1 MNLYRRSTLQASLVL
16 LLAGIVGFTTVVAQR
31 HKPHK
36 LRATALLEFVREPSG
51 VTAPRL
57 VPITILD
64 DGSFHDAS
72 IYKAAPQ
79 PMALDSGV
87 VYEAL
92 KSGQIM
98 GYFTVDK
105 AKKKD
110 DLWTAQGWWQLLTTT
125 PKARASAASSST
137 PVRSPDERPIIRR
150 PGSAQSPTA
159 TASPTPAPSSS
170 SSPTPT
176 TTTPSSSSPSD
187 DRPVL
192 HRPAGDAAPSPSTPA
207 ATPSPSTTASA
218 PEPEPDDP
226 NRPTLRRRAPQ
237 SAQPAETTSIPTS
250 SIPSRS
256 GEDVATSKSAAPAS
270 SGPSAALQTL
280 VAVSD
285 AQTSDSRSYEFVWK
299 PGEQEAVEA
308 KMRRL
313 ALVQLPRDNG
323 NAPLTEKSLSN
334 VVIRGFDLDLSND
347 AVMVLSAEVPPAPA
361 SSPVSSPAT
370 KAATKSKAGAKSS
383 SPSSPAPAPSS
394 RATRYLTLIARV
406 DIDGNPQ
413 KLASSV
419 TDSSRLDVAP
429 RLELIDAVDV
439 DGDGLAELLFRD
451 YSFDD
456 KSFVI
461 FAIGRSTVTKL
472 FEGASQPLK

>member
-1 MNLYRRSTLQASLVL
+1 MTAMNLYRRSTLQASLVL
-16 LLAGIVGFTTVVAQR
+16 LLAGIVGFTTAVAQR

-87 VYEAL
+87 VYEAQ
-92 KSGQIM
+92 KNGQIM

-159 TASPTPAPSSS
+159 TESPTPAS
-170 SSPTPT
+170 TPA
-176 TTTPSSSSPSD
+176 TPSAPSD

-192 HRPAGDAAPSPSTPA
+192 HRPSSDGAAQSTPTPA
-207 ATPSPSTTASA
+207 AAPSPSTTASA

-237 SAQPAETTSIPTS
+237 SAQPAETSSIPTS

-256 GEDVATSKSAAPAS
+256 GGDVAASKSEAPTSNSSSAAP
-270 SGPSAALQTL
+270 PTL

-285 AQTSDSRSYEFVWK
+285 AQASDSRSYEFVWK

-313 ALVQLPRDNG
+313 ALSQVPRDSAG
-323 NAPLTEKSLSN
+323 APLTEKSLSN
-334 VVIRGFDLDLSND
+334 VVIRSFDLDLSND
-347 AVMVLSAEVPPAPA
+347 AVMVLSAEVPPASA
-361 SSPVSSPAT
+361 SSPLSSPAT
-370 KAATKSKAGAKSS
+370 KAAAKSKAGAKSS
-383 SPSSPAPAPSS
+383 SSASPAPAPSP
-394 RATRYLTLIARV
+394 RATRYITLIARV

-439 DGDGLAELLFRD
+439 DGDGLAELLFRE

>member
-1 MNLYRRSTLQASLVL
+1 MTAMNLYRRSTLQASVVL
-16 LLAGIVGFTTVVAQR
+16 LLAGLVGFTTAVAQR

-36 LRATALLEFVREPSG
+36 LRATAVLEFSREGSANRP
-51 VTAPRL
+51 VL
-57 VPITILD
+57 VPVTILD

-72 IYKAAPQ
+72 IYKAAPE
-79 PMALDSGV
+79 PMALGDGV
-87 VYEAL
+87 IYEAQ
-92 KSGQIM
+92 KTGQVV
-98 GYFTVDK
+98 GYFTVKK
-105 AKKKD
+105 ASKGPI
-110 DLWTAQGWWQLLTTT
+110 WTAMGLWAMASESPKTRAATTSSGS
-125 PKARASAASSST
+125 PAPSA
-137 PVRSPDERPIIRR
+137 DERPIIRR
-150 PGSAQSPTA
+150 PGSAQSPPA
-159 TASPTPAPSSS
+159 TASPAPAASSTPATSSS
-170 SSPTPT
+170 R
-176 TTTPSSSSPSD
+176 SSSPSD

-192 HRPAGDAAPSPSTPA
+192 QRSGNDSPPQGTSTPA
-207 ATPSPSTTASA
+207 ATPTPAPAASA

-237 SAQPAETTSIPTS
+237 SAQPVETTGISTS
-250 SIPSRS
+250 SIPSKS
-256 GEDVATSKSAAPAS
+256 GGDVAPSKSEAPTSSGSSAAPA
-270 SGPSAALQTL
+270 TL

-285 AQTSDSRSYEFVWK
+285 AQSSDSRSYEFIWK
-299 PGEQEAVEA
+299 PGEKDAVES

-313 ALVQLPRDNG
+313 ALAQLPRENG
-323 NAPLTEKSLSN
+323 SAAPTEKSLSN
-334 VVIRGFDLDLSND
+334 VVVRSFDLDLSND
-347 AVMVLSAEVPPAPA
+347 AVMVLSAEVPPPTSSPA
-361 SSPVSSPAT
+361 SSPTT
-370 KAATKSKAGAKSS
+370 KAATKTKAGAKGSS
-383 SPSSPAPAPSS
+383 ATSPAPAPTP

-439 DGDGLAELLFRD
+439 DGDGLAELLFRE

>member
-1 MNLYRRSTLQASLVL
+1 MTAMNLYRRSTLQASLVL
-16 LLAGIVGFTTVVAQR
+16 LLAGIVGFTTAVAQR

-36 LRATALLEFVREPSG
+36 LRATAVLEFSREGSASRPM
-51 VTAPRL
+51 L
-57 VPITILD
+57 VPVTILD
-64 DGSFHDAS
+64 DGSFHYAS
-72 IYKAAPQ
+72 IYKAAPE
-79 PMALDSGV
+79 PMALGDGV
-87 VYEAL
+87 IYEAQ
-92 KSGQIM
+92 KTGQVV
-98 GYFTVDK
+98 GYFTVKK
-105 AKKKD
+105 ATKGPI
-110 DLWTAQGWWQLLTTT
+110 WTAMGLWAMVSES
-125 PKARASAASSST
+125 PKTRAAATSSS
-137 PVRSPDERPIIRR
+137 SPAPSVDERPIIRR
-150 PGSAQSPTA
+150 PGSSPSPT
-159 TASPTPAPSSS
+159 TDSSTPAASSS
-170 SSPTPT
+170 SSP
-176 TTTPSSSSPSD
+176 SPSD

-192 HRPAGDAAPSPSTPA
+192 HHPSSDGAPQSTSTPA
-207 ATPSPSTTASA
+207 ATPTPAPAASA

-237 SAQPAETTSIPTS
+237 SAQPVETSGIPTS
-250 SIPSRS
+250 SIPSKS
-256 GEDVATSKSAAPAS
+256 GGDVPPSKSEAPTSIGSSAAPA
-270 SGPSAALQTL
+270 TL

-285 AQTSDSRSYEFVWK
+285 AQSSDSRSYEFIWK
-299 PGEQEAVEA
+299 PGEKDAVES

-313 ALVQLPRDNG
+313 ALAQIPRDNAS
-323 NAPLTEKSLSN
+323 APLSEKALNN
-334 VVIRGFDLDLSND
+334 VVIRSFDLDLSND
-347 AVMVLSAEVPPAPA
+347 AVMVLSAEVPPP
-361 SSPVSSPAT
+361 PTSSPASGSTT

-383 SPSSPAPAPSS
+383 SAASPAPAPAP

-439 DGDGLAELLFRD
+439 DGDGLAELLFRE

>member
-16 LLAGIVGFTTVVAQR
+16 LLAGVVGFTTAVAQR

-36 LRATALLEFVREPSG
+36 LRATALLEFSREGSANRP
-51 VTAPRL
+51 VL
-57 VPITILD
+57 VPVTILD

-72 IYKAAPQ
+72 IYKAAPE
-79 PMALDSGV
+79 PMALGDGV
-87 VYEAL
+87 IYEAQ
-92 KSGQIM
+92 KTGQVV
-98 GYFTVDK
+98 GYFTVKK
-105 AKKKD
+105 ATKGPI
-110 DLWTAQGWWQLLTTT
+110 WTAMGLWAMVSES
-125 PKARASAASSST
+125 PKTRAAATSSA
-137 PVRSPDERPIIRR
+137 SPAPSADDRPIIRR
-150 PGSAQSPTA
+150 PGSTPSSPA
-159 TASPTPAPSSS
+159 TASPTPAASSS
-170 SSPTPT
+170 SSSTST
-176 TTTPSSSSPSD
+176 TASSSSPSD

-192 HRPAGDAAPSPSTPA
+192 HRPAGDGAAQGTSTPA
-207 ATPSPSTTASA
+207 STPTPAPAASA

-237 SAQPAETTSIPTS
+237 SAQPVETTGIPTS
-250 SIPSRS
+250 SIPNKS
-256 GEDVATSKSAAPAS
+256 GSDVAASKSEAPTSSGSSAAPA
-270 SGPSAALQTL
+270 TL

-285 AQTSDSRSYEFVWK
+285 AQSSDSRSYEFVWK
-299 PGEQEAVEA
+299 PGEKDAVES

-313 ALVQLPRDNG
+313 ALAQLPREIG
-323 NAPLTEKSLSN
+323 SVAPTEKSLSN
-334 VVIRGFDLDLSND
+334 VVVRSFDLDLSND
-347 AVMVLSAEVPPAPA
+347 AVMVLSAEVPPPTSSPA
-361 SSPVSSPAT
+361 SSPTT
-370 KAATKSKAGAKSS
+370 KAATKTKPGAKSS
-383 SPSSPAPAPSS
+383 SATSPAPAPTP
-394 RATRYLTLIARV
+394 RATRYLTLIARM

-439 DGDGLAELLFRD
+439 DGDGLAELLFRE

-461 FAIGRSTVTKL
+461 FVIGRSTVTKL